1 MSFERDKKSST
12 FAPDFQNTA
21 GASHNLL
28 TNQPSM
34 AENSNTIMA
43 TKTKKTQVA
52 TKAIDELIEVTA
64 IERQSAKRIK
74 ELRDDAKKEAIE
86 LYKAKKWPVGKDMPL
101 GDATIRLY
109 QEKVCTWEKNTKIKD
124 SLLDIYCSQLEHIKW
139 LEEQV
144 AKTKAEA
151 KMTSRNLELAYPDS
165 ESIKYELKFQI
176 R

>member
-1 MSFERDKKSST
+1 
-12 FAPDFQNTA
+12 
-21 GASHNLL
+21 
-28 TNQPSM
+28 
-34 AENSNTIMA
+34 MA

-74 ELRDDAKKEAIE
+74 ELRDDAKKEAVE
-86 LYKAKKWPVGKDMPL
+86 LYKAKKWAIGKDLPL

-109 QEKVCTWEKNTKIKD
+109 YEKVYTWEKNNQIKD
-124 SLLDIYCSQLEHIKW
+124 ALMDLYRSQQEHIKW
-139 LEEQV
+139 LEGQI

-151 KMTSRNLELAYPDS
+151 KVTSQNLERAYPDS
-165 ESIKYELKFQI
+165 ESIKYELKFQV

>member
-1 MSFERDKKSST
+1 
-12 FAPDFQNTA
+12 
-21 GASHNLL
+21 
-28 TNQPSM
+28 
-34 AENSNTIMA
+34 MA